1 MPATVAAGNIIELKI
16 FNQQGPQVSINV
28 VHFEVTAVGGS
39 SLSDLI
45 LAGSLGARVAP
56 LYKAWMPSTALHL
69 GVRVQIIRPLPVPIY
84 QKSTANAGVGAR
96 AADGLAP
103 QLAVCTTKRTDLA
116 GRQFRGRIYYPFFAE
131 DQSDSTG
138 SPLAAA
144 ITLADAAS
152 AYLFTNKNI
161 VVGADSVTMKPIVYR
176 RITGVGTTITSFTAR
191 NKFATQRR
199 RSLVNKPD
207 SFGP

>member
-1 MPATVAAGNIIELKI
+1 MPQTVAAGNIIELKI
-16 FNQQGPQVSINV
+16 FNQQGAQVSVNV
-28 VHFEVTAVGGS
+28 CHFQVASTGGA
-39 SLSDLI
+39 SLSDLV
-45 LAGSLGARVAP
+45 LANSLGTGVAP

-69 GVRVQIIRPLPVPIY
+69 GVRVQIIQPLPVPVY
-84 QKSTANAGVGAR
+84 QRSTSNAGVGAR

-103 QLAVCTTKRTDLA
+103 QLAIVTTKRTALA

-131 DQSDSTG
+131 DQSSAVGEPTAG
-138 SPLAAA
+138 A

-161 VVGADSVTMKPIVYR
+161 VVGADSVQLTPIVYR
-176 RITGVGTTITSFTAR
+176 RITGSGTVITDFKANS
-191 NKFATQRR
+191 KFATQRR

-207 SFGP
+207 NFGP